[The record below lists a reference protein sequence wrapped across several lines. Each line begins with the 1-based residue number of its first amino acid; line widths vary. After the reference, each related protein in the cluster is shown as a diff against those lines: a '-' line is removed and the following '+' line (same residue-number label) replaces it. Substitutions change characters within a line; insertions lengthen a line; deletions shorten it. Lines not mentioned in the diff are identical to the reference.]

1 MERRRSAHRSSMR
14 RRCNRSLF
22 GGHGRLVRRMEVGE
36 RGCGM
41 TKDPQA
47 MPAMSDQDRL
57 EGIYDSYSGLILAYA
72 LRRLGNVD
80 DAVDV
85 VAETFAVAWRR
96 INDVPAGDQARP
108 WLYGVARR
116 VLANQRRS
124 NVRRLRL
131 EDKIKL
137 AALHSI
143 DEPLSGG
150 DLSVETR
157 EALGRLSGRD
167 REVLTLAAWDGLDT
181 HEIAAALGC
190 SPAAARVR
198 LHRARR
204 RFETDLG
211 VGGDVTRWSQPD
223 MKRSEGQPPLPTRK
237 DSDEH
242 R

>member
-1 MERRRSAHRSSMR
+1 MD
-14 RRCNRSLF
+14 
-22 GGHGRLVRRMEVGE
+22 VGE

-41 TKDPQA
+41 TKGPQA
-47 MPAMSDQDRL
+47 RSVTYDHDRL
-57 EGIYDSYSGLILAYA
+57 KDIYDSYSGVILAYA

-96 INDVPAGDQARP
+96 IDDVPAGDQARP

-124 NVRRLRL
+124 NLRRLRL
-131 EDKIKL
+131 EDKLKL
-137 AALHSI
+137 AAQHSV

-181 HEIAAALGC
+181 HEIAVALGC
-190 SPAAARVR
+190 SSGAARVQ

-204 RFETDLG
+204 RFEKLLG
-211 VGGDVTRWSQPD
+211 IRADVTRGSQPG
-223 MKRSEGQPPLPTRK
+223 MNHSEGQTPLPTRK

>member
-1 MERRRSAHRSSMR
+1 MD
-14 RRCNRSLF
+14 
-22 GGHGRLVRRMEVGE
+22 VGE

-41 TKDPQA
+41 TKGPQA
-47 MPAMSDQDRL
+47 MSETYDHDRL
-57 EGIYDSYSGLILAYA
+57 NDIYDSYSGVILAYA

-131 EDKIKL
+131 EDKLKL
-137 AALHSI
+137 AAQHSI

-150 DLSVETR
+150 GLSVETR

-181 HEIAAALGC
+181 HEIAVALGC
-190 SPAAARVR
+190 SPGAARVQ

-204 RFETDLG
+204 RFEKHLG
-211 VGGDVTRWSQPD
+211 IRADVTRGSQPG
-223 MKRSEGQPPLPTRK
+223 MNHSEGQTPLPTRK